1 MAPGKGSADWTTN
14 PEDLTHLLDFLYEQ
28 RSRIGDGGNWD
39 KTVMNEAVAHM
50 ASNWPPKKGGP
61 KTANSIAI
69 KWKATRKLYDQI
81 LQAKQK
87 AYPGTSGW
95 MYSDDLGF
103 NVTDDTQDTWSNF
116 VKAHPHFKPFAMRG
130 WPHFTTVDV
139 IVPSRALRQYVFS
152 PGTADPAIA
161 PSQPSQEPSQP
172 SQEPSQP
179 SQGDDDDED
188 GSQPFSD
195 WSQSNFGESQSPDPT
210 NSVPASQSTASRA
223 PASLHSRTPSTGSKC
238 SAPDDIEPPWSSK
251 HSKTMGSESILA
263 LGRSIDG
270 IGKVISTVFTPP
282 PKSSAMSPTK
292 KVETARKLALED
304 MHGGYI
310 MLDER
315 TWLNILFRR
324 DTSAADAYISDDDPF
339 LRAETG
345 RELLNQLNPV
355 PNFNFH

>member
-1 MAPGKGSADWTTN
+1 MAPGKGSADWATY

-39 KTVMNEAVAHM
+39 KTVMNEAAAHM

-61 KTANSIAI
+61 KTANSIAT
-69 KWKATRKLYDQI
+69 KWKGTRKLYDQI

-87 AYPGTSGW
+87 AYPGASGW
-95 MYSDDLGF
+95 TYSDDLGF
-103 NVTDDTQDTWSNF
+103 NVTDDTRDTWSNF
-116 VKAHPHFKPFAMRG
+116 VRAHPHFKPFTTHG

-139 IVPSRALRQYVFS
+139 IVTSRALGQYVFS
-152 PGTADPAIA
+152 PGAVDPAVV
-161 PSQPSQEPSQP
+161 PSQP

-179 SQGDDDDED
+179 SQGNDDDED
-188 GSQPFSD
+188 SSQPFSD

-223 PASLHSRTPSTGSKC
+223 PASIDSRTP
-238 SAPDDIEPPWSSK
+238 K
-251 HSKTMGSESILA
+251 HSKTMGPESILA
-263 LGRSIDG
+263 LGRSVDG
-270 IGKVISTVFTPP
+270 IVKVISTVFVPL

-310 MLDER
+310 MSDER
-315 TWLNILFRR
+315 TRLNILFGR
-324 DTSAADAYISDDDPF
+324 DTSAADAYISDNDPF

-345 RELLNQLNPV
+345 QELLNQLNPT

>member
-1 MAPGKGSADWTTN
+1 MAPGKGSADWATY

-28 RSRIGDGGNWD
+28 RSRISDGGNWD
-39 KTVMNEAVAHM
+39 RTVINDAAAHM

-61 KTANSIAI
+61 KTANSIAT
-69 KWKATRKLYDQI
+69 KWKGMRKLYDQI

-95 MYSDDLGF
+95 TYSDDLGF
-103 NVTDDTQDTWSNF
+103 NVTDDTRDAWSNF
-116 VKAHPHFKPFAMRG
+116 VKAHLHFKPFATRG

-139 IVPSRALRQYVFS
+139 IVPSRALGQYVFS
-152 PGTADPAIA
+152 PGTADPAA
-161 PSQPSQEPSQP
+161 VPSQP

-179 SQGDDDDED
+179 SQGDENDED

-210 NSVPASQSTASRA
+210 NSVPVSQSTVSRA
-223 PASLHSRTPSTGSKC
+223 PASIHSCTLSTGSKR
-238 SAPDDIEPPWSSK
+238 SAPDDIEPP
-251 HSKTMGSESILA
+251 HSV
-263 LGRSIDG
+263 DG
-270 IGKVISTVFTPP
+270 IGKVISAIFALP
-282 PKSSAMSPTK
+282 PKFSAMSPTK

-310 MLDER
+310 MSDER
-315 TWLNILFRR
+315 TRLNILFGR
-324 DTSAADAYISDDDPF
+324 DTSAADAYISDGDPF

-345 RELLNQLNPV
+345 RELLNQLNPM